1 MLLLEIF
8 KLTEGREMPDF
19 HWISEEP
26 ESLMLFSSFTD
37 QVIQICN
44 GNHREDAGKN
54 TWAKALYYCK
64 GLHNVWGKI
73 LIKRLTV
80 LLLAHHTLLSQLQ

>member
-1 MLLLEIF
+1 MSLLEIF

-44 GNHREDAGKN
+44 GNHREDAGRF
-54 TWAKALYYCK
+54 TWAEAPHYCK
-64 GLHNVWGKI
+64 GLHNALGMI
-73 LIKRLTV
+73 LIK
-80 LLLAHHTLLSQLQ
+80 